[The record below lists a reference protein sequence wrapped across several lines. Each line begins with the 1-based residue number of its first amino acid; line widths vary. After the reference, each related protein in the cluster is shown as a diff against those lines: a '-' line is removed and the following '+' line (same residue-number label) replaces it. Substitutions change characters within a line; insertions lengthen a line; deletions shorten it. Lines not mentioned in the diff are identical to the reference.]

1 MESLIHVSH
10 LKKEYVGK
18 KYRTL
23 ALDDVSF
30 DIKSNEFVSIVG
42 RSGCGKSTLLKII
55 SGLLPKSEGSV
66 KVEGEEVEDPPRKI
80 GFCFQNP
87 ALLPWRSTLAN
98 ILFPVEILC
107 KSEGLDREKC
117 QKNAEALMELAG
129 LKGFEKSYPYELSGG
144 MQSRVAICRALIHDP
159 SILLMDEPFG
169 ALDAMTRDTMAFE
182 LQRIWQQMQKTVMF
196 VTHSVAEAIFLS
208 DRVLVLTPRPGRV
221 KEFVDISLPRPRTI
235 ETKSSPEYGK
245 YLLHLERAIGIE

>member
-1 MESLIHVSH
+1 MDALIRVSH
-10 LKKEYVGK
+10 LKKEYVARK
-18 KYRTL
+18 SRIL
-23 ALDDVSF
+23 ALDDISF
-30 DIKSNEFVSIVG
+30 EIHPNEFVSIVG

-66 KVEGEEVEDPPRKI
+66 EVEGVEVKDPPRKI

-87 ALLPWRSTLAN
+87 ALLPWRVTIGN
-98 ILFPVEILC
+98 ILFPFEILC
-107 KSEGLDREKC
+107 KSESLDKEQC
-117 QKNAEALMELAG
+117 QKRAQDLIELAG
-129 LKGFEKSYPYELSGG
+129 LKGFEQSYPYELSGG

-182 LQRIWQQMQKTVMF
+182 LQRIWQQMKKTVMF
-196 VTHSVAEAIFLS
+196 VTHSVSEAIFLS

-221 KEFVDISLPRPRTI
+221 KEIMDIDLPRPRTM
-235 ETKSSPEYGK
+235 ETKSSSEFGK
-245 YLLHLERAIGIE
+245 YLLHLENAIGLE